1 MVISIRPGD
10 RDSFNDLSKLKI
22 YHKKGII
29 STPNRTVMK
38 YDLNAKNELGA
49 DIPLTR
55 ASKCFTLQ
63 EVINPDKLTRILT
76 ENGYMAEVLSDVRSS
91 LNKIGTPESLVLFYP
106 SLTNDALTSL
116 MKLKKQPIEMLPYF

>member
-63 EVINPDKLTRILT
+63 EVC
-76 ENGYMAEVLSDVRSS
+76 
-91 LNKIGTPESLVLFYP
+91 
-106 SLTNDALTSL
+106 
-116 MKLKKQPIEMLPYF
+116 